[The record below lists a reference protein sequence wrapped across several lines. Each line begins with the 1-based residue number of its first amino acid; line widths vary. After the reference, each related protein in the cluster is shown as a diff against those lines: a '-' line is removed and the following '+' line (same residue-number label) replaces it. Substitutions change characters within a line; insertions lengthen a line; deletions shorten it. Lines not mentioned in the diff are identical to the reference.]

1 MLAMSSFE
9 FLSVLISVVVGLG
22 IANILNGVGRLIHRS
37 GEVKVSATFVAWA
50 LFLFLYMIVYWWT
63 IVFGWRDWQ
72 NWNLL
77 IFIFVLTYGVL
88 LFLLSVILIPHDM
101 PDDWDPHADFI
112 RMRRWF
118 FGVFIVLVVVE
129 FTDSALK
136 NHLDEF
142 SLSYKLQMAFWL
154 LGGIVCWI
162 SENRRVQT
170 VTAVLILL
178 THVSWV
184 AYQLRDLE
192 WSRGL

>member
-142 SLSYKLQMAFWL
+142 SMSYKLQMAFWL
-154 LGGIVCWI
+154 LGASCAG
-162 SENRRVQT
+162 SAKT
-170 VTAVLILL
+170 VACTR
-178 THVSWV
+178 SP
-184 AYQLRDLE
+184 QF
-192 WSRGL
+192 